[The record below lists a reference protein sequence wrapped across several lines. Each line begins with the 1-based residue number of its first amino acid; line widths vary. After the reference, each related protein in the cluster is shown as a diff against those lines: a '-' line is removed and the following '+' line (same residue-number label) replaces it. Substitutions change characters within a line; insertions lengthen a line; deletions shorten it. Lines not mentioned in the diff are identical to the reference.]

1 VTRARSSQ
9 LQIIATTEEGTR
21 AAMLQAKQR
30 SAVVAT
36 DRIVVIVPRTLPGIP
51 QDDASTVQR
60 YRRMANECGLDV
72 VVRLCLVGGRRR
84 RHALQQM
91 IPKGAVAIVGGSQRW
106 WWPTDEQRIAIAL
119 GRAGHE
125 VIFASA

>member
-1 VTRARSSQ
+1 MTRSRSSQ
-9 LQIIATTEEGTR
+9 LQIIATTEAGTR
-21 AAMLQAKQR
+21 AAMLQAKLR
-30 SAVVAT
+30 SAAVAT

-72 VVRLCLVGGRRR
+72 VVRLCLLGGR
-84 RHALQQM
+84 HHVLQQI
-91 IPKGAVAIVGGSQRW
+91 IPKHAVAIVGGSKRW
-106 WWPTDEQRIAIAL
+106 WWPTDEQRIATAL

>member
-1 VTRARSSQ
+1 MTRARSSQ

-60 YRRMANECGLDV
+60 YRRMANECGLEV
-72 VVRLCLVGGRRR
+72 VVRLCLLAGRRR